1 VTIKLEVFDPAM
13 CCSSG
18 VCGPG
23 VDPELSRFAGDL
35 KWLSSRGISVARF
48 NLAQQP
54 AAFVA
59 NVVVNAALKEDETCL
74 PLVLLDGRIVSSK
87 RYPTRDELAA
97 SAGLT
102 EDSPG
107 VAAAETSSC
116 CGADSTGRSGSKCCG

>member
-1 VTIKLEVFDPAM
+1 MTIKLEIYDPAM

-35 KWLSSRGISVARF
+35 KWLSGRGVSVARF

-59 NVVVNAALKEDETCL
+59 NAVVNAALKEDESCL
-74 PLVLLDGRIVSSK
+74 PLVLVDGRIVASQ

-97 SAGLT
+97 LTGLSKDSIGEETVEAG
-102 EDSPG
+102 
-107 VAAAETSSC
+107 SC
-116 CGADSTGRSGSKCCG
+116 CCSDTTGRSGSKCCG